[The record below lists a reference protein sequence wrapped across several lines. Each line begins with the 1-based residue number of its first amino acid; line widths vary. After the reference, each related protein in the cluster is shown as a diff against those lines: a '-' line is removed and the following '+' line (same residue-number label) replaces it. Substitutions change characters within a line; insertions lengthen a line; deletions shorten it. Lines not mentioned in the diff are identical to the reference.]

1 LFTECAFPT
10 WLTNTHASKALAVSR
25 AVWNLAVV
33 LWDVTLRTFPAL
45 LAVTQSTTIL
55 SMVRAQNRAD
65 TWANHKEYS
74 SKQVQA

>member
-10 WLTNTHASKALAVSR
+10 WLTNAHASKALAVSK

-45 LAVTQSTTIL
+45 LAVTQSTSIL

-65 TWANHKEYS
+65 TWANHKEY
-74 SKQVQA
+74 